1 MIPSLLIKCR
11 TVVFLNGVKLEIFF
25 RDHIPPHVHAT
36 SAEHEVL
43 IVIEDAS
50 IYEGNLP
57 RKQLRIAV
65 EYVQNNRTN
74 LLAIWE
80 KYNPK

>member
-1 MIPSLLIKCR
+1 MPTVALIG
-11 TVVFLNGVKLEIFF
+11 GVKIEIFF
-25 RDHIPPHVHAT
+25 RDHAPPHAHAT

-50 IYEGNLP
+50 IYEGSLP
-57 RKQLRIAV
+57 RKQLRTAV

-74 LLAIWE
+74 LLNIWE
-80 KYNPK
+80 KYNRK